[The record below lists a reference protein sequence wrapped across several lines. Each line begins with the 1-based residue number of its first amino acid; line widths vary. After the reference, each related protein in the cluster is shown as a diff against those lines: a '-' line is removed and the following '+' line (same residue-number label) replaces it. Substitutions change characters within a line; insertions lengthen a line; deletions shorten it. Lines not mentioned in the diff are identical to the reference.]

1 MKDRETESLKIIEEL
16 QRSVHLAQLAKTEH
30 LLEVYN
36 KLIAMEK
43 KHNELYIRNFNRAK
57 QIAAKEKAYVNMKE
71 ALGTLRMAIMNTY
84 HRLDGHIHKPS
95 SVSVEN
101 ALDFI
106 MNYIIDLEQV
116 NKLLLQEQQ

>member
-71 ALGTLRMAIMNTY
+71 ALGTLRM
-84 HRLDGHIHKPS
+84 
-95 SVSVEN
+95 
-101 ALDFI
+101 
-106 MNYIIDLEQV
+106 
-116 NKLLLQEQQ
+116 